1 MDLLRKVLQ
10 WHEDLSYKWIERLE
24 ITEYHAMWIAYAK
37 GLILGLLLLWIF

>member
-10 WHEDLSYKWIERLE
+10 WHEDLSYKWIERLD

-37 GLILGLLLLWIF
+37 GLILGLLLWWIF